1 MEDFLD
7 FDRMREGHGI
17 ETINMKDFL
26 ESVAAKGLLSRDLPK
41 NDTELC
47 RQPLWDYLES
57 SCYSRQWSPGKTF
70 MAFNLSNTHTD
81 VVSNIEPRRR
91 LNIPTDTQA
100 RRQLSA
106 QSIILSNMQSD
117 MQTDMQSKRRLQMVE
132 DKENSVININND
144 KIEPN
149 IETNKEGAAINEYS
163 LKSILQSKSQSKY
176 MSKSQYE
183 YKSRKLL
190 QSKYVTKLQ
199 SESNTNINAET
210 TFKSVLFGTFNEVS
224 DDRMT
229 HISLQSKRQLSPYNT
244 HLHSQRVV
252 YLPGHDK
259 NRLLTL
265 WFSYFFFA
273 EESEERGVK
282 RYMRDRVRYHDSI
295 FCAAG
300 RVIDLLLYN
309 IVKGRAG
316 GGGGGGDTTNSNNN
330 IRTEKEKV
338 VQNVHDVSV
347 RPLPLVSYVQDGNDR
362 VYKLLPVNQ
371 SYIAYHIRRGDFQ
384 QQHTRLESQKILDL
398 TLHLIPGKSSVSV
411 CAWWVC
417 VCVAVGVVCVC
428 VCSYVRV
435 SVCLSVCVCVVFVCA
450 MYVCLFVRACVHMC
464 LTVSI
469 A

>member
-26 ESVAAKGLLSRDLPK
+26 ESVAGKGLLSKDLPK

-57 SCYSRQWSPGKTF
+57 SCYSRQWSPGKSF

-81 VVSNIEPRRR
+81 KVSSRESRRR
-91 LNIPTDTQA
+91 LNIQIDTQS
-100 RRQLSA
+100 RRQLNA
-106 QSIILSNMQSD
+106 QSIILSDIQSHL
-117 MQTDMQSKRRLQMVE
+117 QTDLQSKIQSKRQSKIQSKIQSRRRLQVIE
-132 DKENSVININND
+132 DEEKNVINNN
-144 KIEPN
+144 KIEHN
-149 IETNKEGAAINEYS
+149 IEANKEETAINDFS

-176 MSKSQYE
+176 MSKSEYE

-190 QSKYVTKLQ
+190 QSKYVTKLL
-199 SESNTNINAET
+199 SESNTNINTET
-210 TFKSVLFGTFNEVS
+210 TFKSVLFGTFSEVS
-224 DDRMT
+224 EDRMT
-229 HISLQSKRQLSPYNT
+229 HISLHSKRQLSPYNT

-309 IVKGRAG
+309 VVKGRAG
-316 GGGGGGDTTNSNNN
+316 GGVGGGGEGGDTTNSNNN
-330 IRTEKEKV
+330 IRKEKDKD
-338 VQNVHDVSV
+338 VQYVHDVSV
-347 RPLPLVSYVQDGNDR
+347 RPLSLVSYVQDGNDR

-398 TLHLIPGKSSVSV
+398 TLHLIPGQRCVSV
-411 CAWWVC
+411 YEC
-417 VCVAVGVVCVC
+417 
-428 VCSYVRV
+428 
-435 SVCLSVCVCVVFVCA
+435 
-450 MYVCLFVRACVHMC
+450 
-464 LTVSI
+464 
-469 A
+469 